1 MSSVLYSLLIIIL
14 QMINDLGI
22 TNGDES
28 KVGYYVG
35 IMVKLINVNKLTS
48 L

>member
-1 MSSVLYSLLIIIL
+1 MQLIRE
-14 QMINDLGI
+14 LGV

-35 IMVKLINVNKLTS
+35 IVVRKKYDLSVCQVNYRLICGVD
-48 L
+48 